1 MLNIGTVFKSHRG
14 LIAVLSIAA
23 VILISGCEN
32 PLGEIV
38 DKLKQPP
45 AKSVPEGKG
54 TSGTP
59 DTPFIRGEKLRESPF
74 GPVYSDSDTKET
86 VIVIRDDIKTIES
99 AEPAAAMINDGSLS
113 MDFPSALPGIKIKRI
128 VFSTHG
134 QLRSIGHGAF
144 FRHRIRAP
152 KIPEGVTNIGIY
164 AFAYNDMEILQL
176 PASLKEISTHAFAH
190 NKLTTVI
197 IPKSVTDIGSY
208 AFRGNTRLENV
219 TVSLQSLAKTPEN
232 AFPGTAILKD
242 YNEKRIR
249 FESGRWVIAG

>member
-1 MLNIGTVFKSHRG
+1 MLNIGTVFKDHRG
-14 LIAVLSIAA
+14 LIPAALAIAA
-23 VILISGCEN
+23 AILISGCEN
-32 PLGEIV
+32 VVGDIV

-45 AKSVPEGKG
+45 AKSRPEGKG
-54 TSGTP
+54 TSGTS
-59 DTPFIRGEKLRESPF
+59 DTPFIRGEKLRESPI
-74 GPVYSDSDTKET
+74 GPVYSDSDTKEP
-86 VIVIRDDIKTIES
+86 VIVIKDNVKTIES
-99 AEPAAAMINDGSLS
+99 AGPATAKIDGSIEFL
-113 MDFPSALPGIKIKRI
+113 SALPGIKIKRI

-152 KIPEGVTNIGIY
+152 KIPEGVTNIGRY

-176 PASLKEISTHAFAH
+176 PESLKTIGSHAFAH
-190 NKLTTVI
+190 NKLGSGVR
-197 IPKSVTDIGSY
+197 IPKGVTDIGAY
-208 AFRGNTRLENV
+208 AFQGNTNLDI

>member
-1 MLNIGTVFKSHRG
+1 MLNIGTIFKDHRG
-14 LIAVLSIAA
+14 FIPALSIAA
-23 VILISGCEN
+23 AILISGCEN
-32 PLGEIV
+32 IVGDVV

-54 TSGTP
+54 TSDTQ
-59 DTPFIRGEKLRESPF
+59 DTPVVRGKKLRESPL
-74 GPVYSDSDTKET
+74 GPVYSDSDTKEP
-86 VIVIRDDIKTIES
+86 VIVIKDNVETIES
-99 AEPAAAMINDGSLS
+99 AGTPTAKIDGSIE
-113 MDFPSALPGIKIKRI
+113 FRSALPGIKIKRI

-134 QLRSIGHGAF
+134 QLRSIGPGAF
-144 FRHRIRAP
+144 FKHRIRAP
-152 KIPEGVTNIGIY
+152 KIPEGVTNIGRY

-176 PASLKEISTHAFAH
+176 PESLKKIGSHAFAH

-197 IPKSVTDIGSY
+197 IPRSVTDIGAY
-208 AFRGNTRLENV
+208 AFQGNTNLDI

-232 AFPGTAILKD
+232 AFPGTAVLKD

>member
-1 MLNIGTVFKSHRG
+1 MLNIGTVFKGHRG
-14 LIAVLSIAA
+14 LIPAVLSIAA
-23 VILISGCEN
+23 AILISGCEN
-32 PLGEIV
+32 VVGDVV

-54 TSGTP
+54 TPGTP
-59 DTPFIRGEKLRESPF
+59 DTPFIRGEKLRESPV
-74 GPVYSDSDTKET
+74 GPVYSDSETKEP
-86 VIVIRDDIKTIES
+86 VIVIKDDIKTIES
-99 AEPAAAMINDGSLS
+99 AAPGTAKSDGSIEY
-113 MDFPSALPGIKIKRI
+113 PSALPGIKIKRI
-128 VFSTHG
+128 VFSSHG

-152 KIPEGVTNIGIY
+152 QIPDGVTNIGRY

-176 PASLKEISTHAFAH
+176 PASLKKIGTRAFAH
-190 NKLTTVI
+190 NKLTTVM
-197 IPKSVTDIGSY
+197 IPKNVTDIG
-208 AFRGNTRLENV
+208 AFAFQGNTNLKDV
-219 TVSLQSLAKTPEN
+219 TVSLQSLAKAPEN